1 MKTNESGADRLIRII
16 VGILLF
22 ILGWLVIKNQVLGII
37 FDILGIILF
46 ITGITGF
53 CALYTLFGI
62 NTKKEEPPQK
72 PA

>member
-22 ILGWLVIKNQVLGII
+22 ILGFLVIKNRILGII

-53 CALYTLFGI
+53 CGLYKLFGC
-62 NTKKEEPPQK
+62 NTKKEEPTQK